1 VVHVIIHRMFSLP
14 VSLPVRGADGL
25 AKRAVYGGVE
35 RQRLSSQSVKAHLRN
50 ATGLNSSMADLA
62 KELGTEMS
70 VRSALIGPRKIATE
84 LKRRE
89 FTEDQADLW
98 AERVMALFQTGKEKA
113 PAKAAKK
120 SKKAKAEDDE
130 TDVEATEEDASE
142 TTTASAAGRQI
153 LTLGEK
159 EIAALVDVASAL
171 IKANVPPSE
180 MRDLIEKT
188 SKQKNHPKP
197 VQDALAAL
205 QAMRSHAGLDGAL
218 FGRMATGIALSRV
231 DSAVHVGHALTTHP
245 IQSSVDF
252 FSAQDQLL
260 DREAG
265 ETGGAHIGSRELTT
279 GVFYLPVVIDVK
291 QVRKNF
297 AGWTNKEIAKVVGW
311 LVKTVAMFTPAAMLG
326 STAPFP
332 DPGEVIVE
340 ITSGQPVNAMGA
352 FEKPVAPTLEAS
364 IAAFD
369 HHMQRVWSM
378 IGHPSKV
385 MRLSQYIDAKA
396 TQPAVQRLAEA
407 VANAVESTPHAS
419 K

>member
-89 FTEDQADLW
+89 FTEDQANLW

-142 TTTASAAGRQI
+142 TATASAAGRQI

-171 IKANVPPSE
+171 VKAKVPASE

-188 SKQKNHPKP
+188 SKQKK
-197 VQDALAAL
+197 
-205 QAMRSHAGLDGAL
+205 
-218 FGRMATGIALSRV
+218 
-231 DSAVHVGHALTTHP
+231 
-245 IQSSVDF
+245 
-252 FSAQDQLL
+252 
-260 DREAG
+260 
-265 ETGGAHIGSRELTT
+265 
-279 GVFYLPVVIDVK
+279 
-291 QVRKNF
+291 
-297 AGWTNKEIAKVVGW
+297 
-311 LVKTVAMFTPAAMLG
+311 
-326 STAPFP
+326 
-332 DPGEVIVE
+332 
-340 ITSGQPVNAMGA
+340 
-352 FEKPVAPTLEAS
+352 
-364 IAAFD
+364 
-369 HHMQRVWSM
+369 
-378 IGHPSKV
+378 PSKASTGCAC
-385 MRLSQYIDAKA
+385 RTSSDAFA
-396 TQPAVQRLAEA
+396 RGT
-407 VANAVESTPHAS
+407 
-419 K
+419 